1 MKHGTAMYKRIF
13 SHLVL
18 IFALLFAQHAGFLHA
33 LSHVSST
40 QAPRAHGFSPKPD
53 APFPEKAPHRTQ
65 VCLQC
70 LAITLSDGAVDAR
83 SPAAVVVAA
92 GVAPTASAEPRS
104 AQQASSPF
112 FARAPPA
119 IA

>member
-1 MKHGTAMYKRIF
+1 MQRGTSMHKRIF

-18 IFALLFAQHAGFLHA
+18 IFALLFAQQAGFLHA
-33 LSHVSST
+33 LSHVMST
-40 QAPRAHGFSPKPD
+40 KAPRAHGFSPRSQ

-70 LAITLSDGAVDAR
+70 LAVTLSDGAVDAR
-83 SPAAVVVAA
+83 SPAATVVAA
-92 GVAPTASAEPRS
+92 GVAPIASAEPRS
-104 AQQASSPF
+104 AQPAPSPF
-112 FARAPPA
+112 LARAPPA